1 MKTFRVTYGL
11 RHDPLRATVV
21 LEGLEEDAPIR
32 PAMARQVARIA
43 CGHEFGV
50 TVVDNKTG
58 NGYRLY
64 SDEPN
69 SHRKVKV
76 NDGDD

>member
-1 MKTFRVTYGL
+1 
-11 RHDPLRATVV
+11 
-21 LEGLEEDAPIR
+21 
-32 PAMARQVARIA
+32 
-43 CGHEFGV
+43 
-50 TVVDNKTG
+50 VVDNKTG